1 MTSEYIDASRPLD
14 DPPVVQPMIGASNT
28 RLIRPGVDPSATEGG
43 AKALLA
49 SSALAMGL
57 VAATLF

>member
-1 MTSEYIDASRPLD
+1 
-14 DPPVVQPMIGASNT
+14 MIKASNT
-28 RLIRPGVDPSATEGG
+28 RLIRPGVDPSAAEGG